1 MNHCPYTPH
10 LRSLCTLYWYLV
22 RDLVSHLFFVLFPSV
37 FRPPCPPTAPPPPR
51 QIPQHILQF
60 ACSKAGLVLYN
71 LDPSQAITDPEGSKK
86 ALAHALEITEANVL
100 VTQEAGDDVNYIAL
114 VESVV
119 PETRIF
125 NFGDGMPF
133 FSPRFPHLRF
143 PIHTGFDI
151 TDKAGMEPLK
161 HMLCPAD
168 TLGDQLQAIGAKVD
182 GKTPLMG
189 ELTMGSDG
197 LPAKGKVLS
206 NEEVYKSG
214 KWPTFSSILK
224 KDYVEIEGV
233 GVVF

>member
-1 MNHCPYTPH
+1 M
-10 LRSLCTLYWYLV
+10 
-22 RDLVSHLFFVLFPSV
+22 
-37 FRPPCPPTAPPPPR
+37 
-51 QIPQHILQF
+51 I
-60 ACSKAGLVLYN
+60 LYN
-71 LDPSQAITDPEGSKK
+71 LDPSQAITDPEGAKK

-100 VTQEAGDDVNYIAL
+100 VTQEAGDDVNYVNL

-151 TDKAGMEPLK
+151 TNKAGMEPLK

-197 LPAKGKVLS
+197 LPTKGKVLT

-214 KWPTFSSILK
+214 EWTTFSSILK

>member
-1 MNHCPYTPH
+1 MWHVSCH
-10 LRSLCTLYWYLV
+10 FSLIPIFLV
-22 RDLVSHLFFVLFPSV
+22 AFSLSLSNVGPCLLHLVSFDSGNILVCLFGQLL
-37 FRPPCPPTAPPPPR
+37 
-51 QIPQHILQF
+51 QHILQF

-71 LDPSQAITDPEGSKK
+71 LDPAQAITDPEGAKK
-86 ALAHALEITEANVL
+86 ALARALEVTEANVL
-100 VTQEAGDDVNYIAL
+100 VTQEAGSDTNYVKL

-119 PETRIF
+119 PETRMF

-151 TDKAGMEPLK
+151 QGKAGMEPLK

-168 TLGDQLQAIGAKVD
+168 TLQDQLAAIGAKID
-182 GKTPLMG
+182 GKSPLMG
-189 ELTMGSDG
+189 QLTMGKDS
-197 LPAKGKVLS
+197 LPQKGKVLS
-206 NEEVYKSG
+206 NEDVFKSG
-214 KWPTFSSILK
+214 EWPTFSSILK

>member
-1 MNHCPYTPH
+1 MPLFLIPIFASLLSSSDVGFASTWSD
-10 LRSLCTLYWYLV
+10 LRILSFTNFGKL
-22 RDLVSHLFFVLFPSV
+22 
-37 FRPPCPPTAPPPPR
+37 
-51 QIPQHILQF
+51 QHILQF

-71 LDPSQAITDPEGSKK
+71 LDPAQAITDPEGAKK
-86 ALAHALEITEANVL
+86 SLARALEVTEANVL
-100 VTQEAGDDVNYIAL
+100 VTQEAGNDTNYVKL

-119 PETRIF
+119 PETRMF

-133 FSPRFPHLRF
+133 FTPRFPHLRF

-151 TDKAGMEPLK
+151 KDKAGMEPLK

-168 TLGDQLQAIGAKVD
+168 TLQDQLTAIGAKID

-189 ELTMGSDG
+189 QLTTGSDG
-197 LPAKGKVLS
+197 LPQKGTVLS
-206 NEEVYKSG
+206 NEDVYKSG
-214 KWPTFSSILK
+214 EWPTFTSILK